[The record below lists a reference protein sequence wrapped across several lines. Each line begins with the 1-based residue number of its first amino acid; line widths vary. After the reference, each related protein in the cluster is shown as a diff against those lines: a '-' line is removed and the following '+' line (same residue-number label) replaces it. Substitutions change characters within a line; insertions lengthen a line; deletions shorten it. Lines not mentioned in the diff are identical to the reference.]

1 MFVSVE
7 EVLLAAEQGLEEA
20 VDGAHSGAGGEATMG
35 KGARMRAF
43 NVKKFVEENREHF
56 KPPVGNKLLFANE
69 FKVMIVAGPNSRTDY
84 HMEAGEEWFYQL
96 EGGMTLKV
104 DDGGDFY
111 DIRIEEGDTF
121 CLGPNIP
128 HSPQRDPGS
137 IGIVLERE
145 RKENEED
152 RMRWYC
158 QECRSV
164 VYEETFHC
172 KDLVKDLP
180 PIMEHYWGSEEN
192 RTCGKCGWREEKR
205 IPAQD
210 VESHK

>member
-1 MFVSVE
+1 LTPCARLQIAVSVPYLT
-7 EVLLAAEQGLEEA
+7 VVRPSKQ
-20 VDGAHSGAGGEATMG
+20 
-35 KGARMRAF
+35 
-43 NVKKFVEENREHF
+43 
-56 KPPVGNKLLFANE
+56 
-69 FKVMIVAGPNSRTDY
+69 VMIVAGPNSRTDY

-145 RKENEED
+145 RKESTEGTPSCVFD
-152 RMRWYC
+152 VYASLTRAPAPL
-158 QECRSV
+158 CR
-164 VYEETFHC
+164 
-172 KDLVKDLP
+172 
-180 PIMEHYWGSEEN
+180 
-192 RTCGKCGWREEKR
+192 
-205 IPAQD
+205 
-210 VESHK
+210 